1 MITKYYKLA
10 YILGNITYDYHHDDY
25 TDAVVNALDRTP
37 NKDKKATCPECGLTF
52 SNSGNAK
59 RHYITKHAEQR
70 PMNCPICRQEF
81 PNKPRYG
88 FN

>member
-1 MITKYYKLA
+1 M
-10 YILGNITYDYHHDDY
+10 
-25 TDAVVNALDRTP
+25 DRTP

-88 FN
+88 FNFKSSQHYDHFSPKSNFNKKDLLV